1 MVKIKKRYFNTSN
14 GYIKVLLTDGRVTE
28 EHRFIVEKYL
38 GRKLDRNETVH
49 HCDGRKQ
56 HNKIWNLELVLR
68 KYHTSHHRKHGET
81 IIDCECVYCKK
92 IFPRKKRHIRNGQT
106 VFFVAVNT
114 EMSFTEK
121 IKVKYFIKEGN
132 Q

>member
-38 GRKLDRNETVH
+38 GRKLDRDETVH

-56 HNKIWNLELVLR
+56 HNKIWNLELILR

-81 IIDCECVYCKK
+81 FIDCECVYCKK
-92 IFPRKKRHIRNGQT
+92 IFQRKKRHIRNGQT
-106 VFFVAVNT
+106 VFFCCREHRNKFYT
-114 EMSFTEK
+114 KNKGK
-121 IKVKYFIKEGN
+121 IFYKKR
-132 Q
+132 

>member
-38 GRKLDRNETVH
+38 GRKLDRDETVR
-49 HCDGRKQ
+49 HCDGIKQ
-56 HNKIWNLELVLR
+56 HNKIWNLELILR

-92 IFPRKKRHIRNGQT
+92 IFPRKKRHIRKGQT
-106 VFFVAVNT
+106 VFFCCREHRNEFYT
-114 EMSFTEK
+114 KNKGK
-121 IKVKYFIKEGN
+121 IFYKKR
-132 Q
+132 